1 MAQGQKQSVSGKS
14 GKENRAYPRYPV
26 TLKGQLVHPA
36 SGNRSVVIKDYCIG
50 GMYIELIDTTLLGE
64 PTSSFIPKIGDQITI
79 VTMIQSGGLDKQL
92 SFKTKIMRVEQDYIG
107 ISFQNPDL
115 SAVQTLHKF
124 ASKLKQ
130 GVESDSDEDFGTTQT
145 VFNGKSAAQIL
156 MEAHKLVAKEL
167 LPLME
172 NFHNSISDHFFN
184 AAKETFDLS
193 KQNALF
199 ESLGVLEN
207 DKNKITKA
215 FTKIYVDK
223 IKSYSPLNILHEDE
237 SEEKEIS
244 LETLSLVESDELDNW
259 LSISSIITN
268 VDADHRD
275 ELSKIERRASALY
288 QVKINKKNNPFGPAL
303 FAQAFQESL
312 DGIEI
317 KHAVK
322 LVCYTAF
329 RDVYLAIAEKLYKN
343 INKFFIENDVLPK
356 LKFKVQRAGSSSSSA
371 ASPEEEIEQ
380 EFEEDFPEE
389 NYGDGSPMP
398 QGYSNQNSG
407 GYSSPAMRRSAG
419 GQNTAAQNTGG
430 QNVATHNTG
439 VQNIVPANRTF
450 SSNSAGYTP
459 EQGREFVSSM
469 HQQQQQQPSA
479 PGSGAPAGA
488 SQGLMDVFSDIR
500 GLQQNLDQVQS
511 GVPSDQIT
519 SELAT
524 PTLPGG
530 GVAQHFSPADLLDAL
545 SSQQL
550 SGYDYSTQSDSN
562 QLDLKEKIQAILAT
576 KGGAE
581 NKVISAR
588 QGQVIDVA
596 SNVFGSLMSDF
607 QVAESIRPWI
617 KQLEIPVLK
626 MAIVDT
632 DVFTDTDHV
641 VRKVINKISELEV
654 LADTDDAE
662 EQQAVKRAFDWLVK
676 VINEDFDGT
685 PKVFERIAQQL
696 DILIKIQN
704 QAFDKNLKGVVDEF
718 LKEDEIIE
726 GDVTE
731 EEVVLDTEDE
741 WSRRVSRL
749 EDGDWVLFD
758 AYSET
763 PVRLKV
769 GWIARRKGKFVFVN
783 VLGKKEKVL
792 KAEELIELFKEGETI
807 ALDGAEEPAMDR
819 AQYSMLQKLHKQ
831 LLFQS
836 SHDQLTGL
844 INRREFETSL
854 EKAIDDAKI
863 SNGKHAL
870 CYIDL
875 DKFSVINNSCGY
887 EGGDALI
894 KEVAEMLKKH
904 LSENSALSRFSGD
917 EFCML
922 LCGHGTDEA
931 LDVLEGVLEEFNNY
945 RFVWEDKRLSV
956 AMSMGLVL
964 IKGHGQNVS
973 KVLQDVEASAGVA
986 KEIGGHRVQVY
997 HEGHARLN
1005 KHNAE
1010 VQWAAKIDKALDDN
1024 ALHLRCQRIMPLAT
1038 DDSYHD
1044 HYEILLGMTDD
1055 LGEQSS
1061 LQEFI
1066 NAAENYKRMADIDR
1080 WVIKTSFK
1088 WIADHRTQLDHVS
1101 SFSIN
1106 LSGHSLNDLGL
1117 MEFVMKQ
1124 MRNTNVP
1131 ISKICFE
1138 ITETLGIANLSD
1150 AADFIKRF
1158 KTTGCRFSLDDFG
1171 SGMSSY
1177 GYLKSLPVDY
1187 LKIDGVFVKEM
1198 ATNPNDY
1205 AVVKS
1210 ISEIGHF
1217 MGKKIIAEYVQDDE
1231 TIQLLQDLGVD
1242 YAQGYGIEK
1251 PRPLDDILL

>member
-1 MAQGQKQSVSGKS
+1 MAQGQKQPLNSKS
-14 GKENRAYPRYPV
+14 GKEQRAYPRYPV
-26 TLKGQLVHPA
+26 TLKAQLVQP
-36 SGNRSVVIKDYCIG
+36 SNGSLSVIVKDYCIG
-50 GMYIELIDTTLLGE
+50 GMYIELIDAALLGE
-64 PTSSFIPKIGDQITI
+64 PASSFIPRIGELITI
-79 VTMIQSGGLDKQL
+79 VTMVQSGNLDKQL
-92 SFKTKIMRVEQDYIG
+92 SFKTKIMRVEEGYIG

-124 ASKLKQ
+124 ASLKYKQ
-130 GVESDSDEDFGTTQT
+130 GNDSEEDFGTTQT
-145 VFNGKSAAQIL
+145 VFNGKSSAQIL

-167 LPLME
+167 LPLMD
-172 NFHNSISDHFFN
+172 NFHSSISEHFFE
-184 AAKETFDLS
+184 AAKETFDLA

-199 ESLGVLEN
+199 ESLGVLEKN
-207 DKNKITKA
+207 KNKITKA
-215 FTKIYVDK
+215 FTQIYVDK
-223 IKSYSPLNILHEDE
+223 IKNYSPQTILHEE
-237 SEEKEIS
+237 SEEDKEIS
-244 LETLSLVESDELDNW
+244 LESLSLVEADDLDNW

-268 VDADHRD
+268 VDADNRD

-288 QVKINKKNNPFGPAL
+288 QAKINKKNNPFGPAL

-312 DGIEI
+312 DDIEI

-329 RDVYLAIAEKLYKN
+329 RDVYLAIAEKLYKS
-343 INKFFIENDVLPK
+343 INKFFIDNDVLPE
-356 LKFKVQRAGSSSSSA
+356 LKFKVKRSKGASSSSA
-371 ASPEEEIEQ
+371 SSSSQEPEQ
-380 EFEEDFPEE
+380 EFEEDVPEYNNSDNYASSSLNHDNQNLGA
-389 NYGDGSPMP
+389 NYGQSIPR
-398 QGYSNQNSG
+398 
-407 GYSSPAMRRSAG
+407 A
-419 GQNTAAQNTGG
+419 TGE
-430 QNVATHNTG
+430 HNTV
-439 VQNIVPANRTF
+439 VQNIIPTNRTF
-450 SSNSAGYTP
+450 SSNGAGYTTA
-459 EQGREFVSSM
+459 QGRDFVNSM
-469 HQQQQQQPSA
+469 HQQQQPSVLD
-479 PGSGAPAGA
+479 SGA
-488 SQGLMDVFSDIR
+488 SQGLLEVFSDIR

-511 GVPSDQIT
+511 GTPSNQIT

-562 QLDLKEKIQAILAT
+562 QFDLKEKIQAILTA

-588 QGQVIDVA
+588 EGQVIDVA
-596 SNVFGSLMSDF
+596 SNVFSSLMSDL

-626 MAIVDT
+626 MAITDT
-632 DVFTDTDHV
+632 DVFTDTSHV

-654 LADTDDAE
+654 LADADDEE
-662 EQQAVKRAFDWLVK
+662 EQRAVKRAFDWLVK
-676 VINEDFDGT
+676 VINEEFDGT

-704 QAFDKNLKGVVDEF
+704 KAFDKNLKVVVDEF
-718 LKEDEIIE
+718 LKEDEIAEIE
-726 GDVTE
+726 VTE
-731 EEVVLDTEDE
+731 EVVIDVEDE
-741 WSRRVSRL
+741 WARRVNRL
-749 EDGDWVLFD
+749 ENGDWVLFE
-758 AYSET
+758 AFSEKPT
-763 PVRLKV
+763 RLKV
-769 GWIARRKGKFVFVN
+769 GWVARHKGKYVFVN

-792 KAEELIELFKEGETI
+792 TSAELIQLFKDGETI

-844 INRREFETSL
+844 INRREFEICL
-854 EKAIDDAKI
+854 EKAIDDARI
-863 SNGKHAL
+863 SNSKHAL

-894 KEVAEMLKKH
+894 KEISDILKKH

-917 EFCML
+917 EFGML

-931 LDVLEGVLEEFNNY
+931 LEKIESILEELNNY

-956 AMSMGLVL
+956 AMSVGLIL

-973 KVLQDVEASAGVA
+973 KVLQDAEASCGVA

-997 HEGHARLN
+997 YEGHARLN

-1024 ALHLRCQRIMPLAT
+1024 ALHLRCQRIMPLAS

-1088 WIADHRTQLDHVS
+1088 WIANHRTQLDHVS

-1117 MEFVMKQ
+1117 MEFVMEQ
-1124 MRNTNVP
+1124 MRITNVP
-1131 ISKICFE
+1131 IGKICFE

>member
-1 MAQGQKQSVSGKS
+1 MAHGQQHSATKPQ
-14 GKENRAYPRYPV
+14 GKERRAYPRYPV
-26 TLKGQLVHPA
+26 SLKGQIVHPSHGSRA
-36 SGNRSVVIKDYCIG
+36 SIIKDYCIG
-50 GMYIELIDTTLLGE
+50 GMYVQLIDASLLGGE
-64 PTSSFIPKIGDQITI
+64 GSSFVPRIGELLNVVTTI
-79 VTMIQSGGLDKQL
+79 KNAGIEKQL
-92 SFKTKIMRVEQDYIG
+92 AFQTKVMRVEQDYVG
-107 ISFQNPDL
+107 VSFVNPDL
-115 SAVQTLHKF
+115 SAVQNLHKY
-124 ASKLKQ
+124 AVALAK
-130 GVESDSDEDFGTTQT
+130 ESPNPEEDFGTTQT
-145 VFNGKSAAQIL
+145 VFNGKSSAQIL
-156 MEAHKLVAKEL
+156 KEAHQLVANEL
-167 LPLME
+167 LPLMKE
-172 NFHNSISDHFFN
+172 FHGSISDHFFT
-184 AAKETFDLS
+184 AAKETFDMA

-207 DKNKITKA
+207 DKGKITKA
-215 FTKIYVDK
+215 FTDAYVKKIR
-223 IKSYSPLNILHEDE
+223 SYSPATVLL
-237 SEEKEIS
+237 EEEAEEEQEIS
-244 LETLSLVESDELDNW
+244 MESLSLVETDELDNW

-268 VDADHRD
+268 VDADNRD
-275 ELSKIERRASALY
+275 VLSQIERRATALY
-288 QVKINKKNNPFGPAL
+288 QAKITKKNNPFGPAL

-312 DGIEI
+312 DDIPI

-329 RDVYLAIAEKLYKN
+329 RDVYMSIAEDLYDRVN
-343 INKFFIENDVLPK
+343 QFFIDNDVLPK
-356 LKFKVQRAGSSSSSA
+356 LKFRVERSTGGASHGASSGA
-371 ASPEEEIEQ
+371 ETEDEQ
-380 EFEEDFPEE
+380 GYEEDIPVQE
-389 NYGDGSPMP
+389 GDIPPAPMGGGQPAGMGQPPMGGAGRHGTSAQTIP
-398 QGYSNQNSG
+398 QGNHGTVPDFSG
-407 GYSSPAMRRSAG
+407 SY
-419 GQNTAAQNTGG
+419 AA
-430 QNVATHNTG
+430 
-439 VQNIVPANRTF
+439 
-450 SSNSAGYTP
+450 
-459 EQGREFVSSM
+459 QGREFVNTM
-469 HQQQQQQPSA
+469 HQQQTSFSPV
-479 PGSGAPAGA
+479 PGGERTSG
-488 SQGLMDVFSDIR
+488 LLDVFSDIR
-500 GLQQNLDQVQS
+500 GLQQNLEQVYD
-511 GVPSDQIT
+511 GVPAEQIT
-519 SELAT
+519 NMPAT
-524 PTLPGG
+524 QTLPDG
-530 GVAQHFSPADLLDAL
+530 GVAQHYSPSDLLDAL

-550 SGYDYSTQSDSN
+550 AGYDYSSQADSS
-562 QLDLKEKIQAILAT
+562 QLDLKEKIQQILAA
-576 KGGAE
+576 KGGAQ

-588 QGQVIDVA
+588 EGQVIDVA

-607 QVAESIRPWI
+607 QVAETIRPWI
-617 KQLEIPVLK
+617 RQLEIPVLK
-626 MAIVDT
+626 MAIT
-632 DVFTDTDHV
+632 EPEVFTDSSHV

-654 LADTDDAE
+654 LADSEDAE
-662 EQQAVKRAFDWLVK
+662 EQKAIKRAFDWLVK

-696 DILIKIQN
+696 DILIKIQS
-704 QAFDKNLKGVVDEF
+704 QAFEKNLKSVVDEF
-718 LKEDEIIE
+718 LKEDEATP
-726 GDVTE
+726 D
-731 EEVVLDTEDE
+731 EEVVIDVEDE
-741 WSRRVSRL
+741 WARRVSRL
-749 EDGDWVLFD
+749 EEGDWVLFE
-758 AYSET
+758 AFSEK
-763 PVRLKV
+763 PIRLKV
-769 GWIARRKGKFVFVN
+769 GWVARHKGKFVFVN

-792 KAEELIELFKEGETI
+792 KSDELIELFKEGETL
-807 ALDGAEEPAMDR
+807 ALDSADEPAMDR

-844 INRREFETSL
+844 INRREFEACV

-870 CYIDL
+870 LYLDL
-875 DKFSVINNSCGY
+875 DKFNVINNSCGY
-887 EGGDALI
+887 EGGDALL
-894 KEVAEMLKKH
+894 KEISAILKKH
-904 LSENSALSRFSGD
+904 VSENSALSRFSGD

-922 LCGHGTDEA
+922 LCGHGTDDA
-931 LDVLEGVLEEFNNY
+931 LEIAETLLDELNNY
-945 RFVWEDKRLSV
+945 RFVWDDKRLSV
-956 AMSMGLVL
+956 AVSVGMIL

-973 KVLQDVEASAGVA
+973 KLLQDAEASCGVA

-1010 VQWAAKIDKALDDN
+1010 VQWASKIDRALDEDS
-1024 ALHLRCQRIMPLAT
+1024 LHLRCQRIMPLAT

-1061 LQEFI
+1061 LQQFI
-1066 NAAENYKRMADIDR
+1066 RAAENYKRMADIDR
-1080 WVIKTSFK
+1080 WVIKSSFK
-1088 WIADHRTQLDHVS
+1088 WIADNRTRLDHVS

-1124 MRNTNVP
+1124 MRHTNVP
-1131 ISKICFE
+1131 IGKICFE

-1158 KTTGCRFSLDDFG
+1158 KTTGCSFSLDDFG

-1187 LKIDGVFVKEM
+1187 LKIDGVFVRDM

-1251 PRPLDDILL
+1251 PRALDDILM